1 MKIMFQSNIALFSS
15 PQSLSYFLIA
25 FPMQLRVLCQFLW
38 KPTVYFLLPRCA
50 RVVFQGHIPRE
61 SWHFLFEK
69 PPATSPMGILQEALF
84 RSCRDSGW
92 LGLRHVLCMQSQP
105 LWPHVSGGA
114 LFRIHFLL
122 ESSTTCGCE
131 DLSTIHLHWFLS
143 LGRRKCG
150 IDLPFG
156 DKHSTA
162 SYCLSISWPVA
173 SCVKLQ
179 KEASLRGCRDGPVMC
194 LLISTYGAV
203 KYCIYLAE

>member
-50 RVVFQGHIPRE
+50 RVVFQGHSPRE

-69 PPATSPMGILQEALF
+69 PPATSPMGSPSRVPLPFMQRL
-84 RSCRDSGW
+84 W
-92 LGLRHVLCMQSQP
+92 LAWPQACLVQSQP

-122 ESSTTCGCE
+122 ESSTTCGSE

-173 SCVKLQ
+173 SLC
-179 KEASLRGCRDGPVMC
+179 
-194 LLISTYGAV
+194 
-203 KYCIYLAE
+203 